1 MLLKE
6 HGKEAGIACAV
17 IQQTSFACSDGKLVT
32 FMSIKCN

>member
-6 HGKEAGIACAV
+6 HGKEADVVCAA
-17 IQQTSFACSDGKLVT
+17 IQQMSFACSGGKLVT